1 MKVFELT
8 VKCYLNNNIKQ
19 EDVSGQIGFLLDL
32 ILGKDKEF
40 LKIHKSNTFKNYV
53 FNGFYPLEREKIYK
67 EDYIYNFQIR
77 TIDEE
82 LANYLKE
89 NLTKVNSNC
98 INVLRVSM
106 EEKEFKKINKLY
118 SITPAIMKNDF
129 GYWKNNISI
138 DEYKNRIKQN
148 LIKKYNNYMDENLPE
163 DFEFI
168 KNIKFINKKPVRFMY
183 KGVKVLGDKLELEI
197 ADNKEAQLLAYMSL
211 GTGILELN
219 ARGMGYVNY
228 RWVI

>member
-40 LKIHKSNTFKNYV
+40 LKIHKRNTFKNYV

-77 TIDEE
+77 TIDKE

-197 ADNKEAQLLAYMSL
+197 SDNKEAQLLAYMSL

-228 RWVI
+228 R

>member
-19 EDVSGQIGFLLDL
+19 EDVSSQIGFLLDL
-32 ILGKDKEF
+32 ILGKDNEF
-40 LKIHKSNTFKNYV
+40 LKIHKSNTFKNHV

-77 TIDEE
+77 TIDDK

-98 INVLRVSM
+98 INVLRVSI

-138 DEYKNRIKQN
+138 DEYKNRINQN
-148 LIKKYNNYMDENLPE
+148 LIKKYNSYMDESLHD
-163 DFEFI
+163 DFELI
-168 KNIKFINKKPVRFMY
+168 KNIKFINKKPIRFSY
-183 KGVKVLGDKLELEI
+183 KGVRVLGDKVELEI
-197 ADNKEAQLLAYMSL
+197 SDNEKAQLLAYMSL

-219 ARGMGYVNY
+219 ARGMGYVNFK
-228 RWVI
+228 